1 MRAWYLNDPHQACT
15 PAILEE
21 LGACVGKAFE
31 PDKGSDTLFLT
42 AISEKEL
49 GAAFADTLK
58 EFGREHCMGAVS
70 EVQDFNVVGGQ
81 VYIDV
86 RDSADAWIRVLLFKE
101 DRLTLPSSVWRRLV
115 PTTEDIHVDVAI
127 ASRPDPSNGVSKAA
141 SNGAGRKGGSAFSV
155 KTYRFASPADE
166 RRAMAVWTQRRG
178 QDGGTRQLIVD
189 LCRQF
194 YDLGWVT
201 GTGGS
206 ISIREGNR
214 VFMTPSGV
222 QKERI
227 LPEELYILDM
237 RGNHLYVPP
246 ESQPGRSPLKLTAC
260 APLFFHTYRIRD
272 AGAVI
277 HSHGMDCVLAT
288 LLQGEDATE
297 FQITHQEMI
306 KGIAGHGYRST
317 LVIPIIENTPHE
329 ADLADSLADAI
340 RRYPETT
347 AVLVRRHGIYIWG
360 KTWMQAKTQAE
371 CYHYLFRLAVEMHR
385 LGIDYTATPRGD
397 GATLSPAMLTK
408 EKEALLARG
417 EGMGCCSGAGGGEL
431 QGSHALNGSHEN
443 AGRYEKSGIKHVLM
457 DIEGTTTSIDF
468 VHQVLFPYASAQVGA
483 HVREKLAE
491 NDPEVLGDIQ
501 ALRDGCPEGC
511 PPIPEEG
518 GEGGRE
524 GLMEAVV
531 KNVRWQM
538 ERDLKTTALKRL
550 QGHIWRAGYAK
561 GALHSHVYEDVPG
574 ALARWTQG
582 GKGGWGA

>member
-1 MRAWYLNDPHQACT
+1 
-15 PAILEE
+15 
-21 LGACVGKAFE
+21 
-31 PDKGSDTLFLT
+31 
-42 AISEKEL
+42 
-49 GAAFADTLK
+49 
-58 EFGREHCMGAVS
+58 
-70 EVQDFNVVGGQ
+70 
-81 VYIDV
+81 
-86 RDSADAWIRVLLFKE
+86 
-101 DRLTLPSSVWRRLV
+101 
-115 PTTEDIHVDVAI
+115 
-127 ASRPDPSNGVSKAA
+127 
-141 SNGAGRKGGSAFSV
+141 
-155 KTYRFASPADE
+155 
-166 RRAMAVWTQRRG
+166 
-178 QDGGTRQLIVD
+178 
-189 LCRQF
+189 
-194 YDLGWVT
+194 
-201 GTGGS
+201 
-206 ISIREGNR
+206 
-214 VFMTPSGV
+214 
-222 QKERI
+222 
-227 LPEELYILDM
+227 
-237 RGNHLYVPP
+237 
-246 ESQPGRSPLKLTAC
+246 
-260 APLFFHTYRIRD
+260 
-272 AGAVI
+272 
-277 HSHGMDCVLAT
+277 MDCVLAT

-582 GKGGWGA
+582 GKGGVGGVKLAIYSSGSREAQRLLFEHTEAAGDLRRYLNCYFDTSVGGKREVESYRQIASSLGVSGLYEVLFLTDVVEEGLAAREAGMRVLLSVRPGNAEVDEEKGKGFVKVTSFEEVDAFLEGRVSFPI